1 MPIKSVAIIGA
12 GISGLT
18 AALAFARHGIDCD
31 IIEQAGELA
40 EVGAGLQLSPNAA
53 RILATLGVLPDIEA
67 RWTEPVS
74 VDLASGKSLTTLLSL
89 PMGAVARSRWGA
101 PYGVLHRSTLQSA
114 LLQAVTRNPLCRLHL
129 GKRIEN
135 ATADV
140 IAATT
145 FRDHDLIVG
154 ADGVWSAARF
164 SVPAAPTA
172 TFSGNVAWR
181 FTVAAEEVPSAFNKT
196 AVTAYLGSRGHI
208 VAYPLKEVGGFNIV
222 AIALGA
228 DPGATWRAESSGR
241 QKALLLE
248 QFRDFSTDIV
258 RLLDSS
264 EKPTF
269 WPLYQAGPGHWHNG
283 RDTVLIGDAAHAMMP
298 FAAQGAAMAIEDAF
312 ELAGTMAGSNGEKP
326 LPVPQALAAFEAL
339 RLPRIEKARKRAS
352 LNRFAYHARGPVRIA
367 RDLVFSTR
375 PPEAFLKD
383 FDWLYGYHARG

>member
-12 GISGLT
+12 GIAGLT

-31 IIEQAGELA
+31 IIEQASELA

-74 VDLASGKSLTTLLSL
+74 VDLASGKSLATLLSL

-208 VAYPLKEVGGFNIV
+208 VAYPLREVGGFNIV

-248 QFRDFSTDIV
+248 QFRDFSPDIV

-269 WPLYQAGPGHWHNG
+269 WPLYQAGPGRWHNG

-326 LPVPQALAAFEAL
+326 LPMPQALAAFEAL

-352 LNRFAYHARGPVRIA
+352 LNRFAYHARGPVCIA

-375 PPEAFLKD
+375 PSEAFLKD

>member
-1 MPIKSVAIIGA
+1 MPIKSVAIVGA
-12 GISGLT
+12 GIAGLT
-18 AALAFARHGIDCD
+18 AALAFARRGIDCD
-31 IIEQAGELA
+31 IIEQTGELA

-53 RILATLGVLPDIEA
+53 CILAELGVLPEIEA

-74 VDLASGKSLTTLLSL
+74 VDLASGKSLATLLSL
-89 PMGAVARSRWGA
+89 PMGAVARTRWGA

-114 LLQAVTRNPLCRLHL
+114 LLRAVTRNPLCRMHL

-135 ATADV
+135 ATVDV

-145 FRDHDLIVG
+145 FRDHDLVVG

-164 SVPAAPTA
+164 AVPSAPTA

-181 FTVAAEEVPSAFNKT
+181 FTVAANKVPSAFNKT
-196 AVTAYLGSRGHI
+196 AVTAYLGARGHI

-248 QFRDFSTDIV
+248 QFRGFSADIV

-264 EKPTF
+264 ENPTF
-269 WPLYQAGPGHWHNG
+269 WPLYQAGPGRWHNG

-312 ELAGTMAGSNGEKP
+312 ELAGTTAGNNGEKP

-383 FDWLYGYHARG
+383 FDWLYGYHAKG

>member
-12 GISGLT
+12 GIAGLT

-74 VDLASGKSLTTLLSL
+74 VDLASGKSLATLLSL

-135 ATADV
+135 ATVDV

-164 SVPAAPTA
+164 AVPAAPTA

-181 FTVAAEEVPSAFNKT
+181 FTVAADEVPSAFNKT

-248 QFRDFSTDIV
+248 QFRGFSPDIV
-258 RLLDSS
+258 RLLASS
-264 EKPTF
+264 ENPTF
-269 WPLYQAGPGHWHNG
+269 WPLYQAGPGRWHNG

-312 ELAGTMAGSNGEKP
+312 ELAGIMAGSNGEKA

>member
-1 MPIKSVAIIGA
+1 MPITSVAIVGA
-12 GISGLT
+12 GIAGLT
-18 AALAFARHGIDCD
+18 AALSFARHGVSSD

-53 RILATLGVLPDIEA
+53 RILAELGVMPEIEA

-74 VDLASGKSLTTLLSL
+74 VELASGKSLATLLSL
-89 PMGAVARSRWGA
+89 PMAEVARTRWGA
-101 PYGVLHRSTLQSA
+101 PYGVLHRSTLQRA
-114 LLQAVTRNPLCRLHL
+114 LLDAVTRNPLCRLHL
-129 GKRIEN
+129 GKRMEN
-135 ATADV
+135 ATLDG

-164 SVPAAPTA
+164 AVPSSPVA

-181 FTVAAEEVPSAFNKT
+181 FTVAAKDVPSAINKS
-196 AVTAYLGSRGHI
+196 AVTAYLGSGGHI

-228 DPGATWRAESSGR
+228 DPGATWRAELSGQ
-241 QKALLLE
+241 QKAMLLA
-248 QFRDFSTDIV
+248 QFRDWSADIV
-258 RLLDSS
+258 RLLSSS
-264 EKPTF
+264 ENPTF
-269 WPLYQAGPGHWHNG
+269 WPLYQAGRGRWHNG

-312 ELAGTMAGSNGEKP
+312 ELAGALAKTP
-326 LPVPQALAAFEAL
+326 LPVAQALGAFEAL

-352 LNRFAYHARGPVRIA
+352 LNRFAYHATGPVRLA
-367 RDLVFSTR
+367 RDFVFSTR
-375 PPEAFLKD
+375 PTEAFLKD
-383 FDWLYGYHARG
+383 FDWLYGYRAKG

>member
-1 MPIKSVAIIGA
+1 MPITSVAIVGA
-12 GISGLT
+12 GIAGLT
-18 AALAFARHGIDCD
+18 AALSFARHGVSSD

-53 RILATLGVLPDIEA
+53 RILAELGVMPEIEA

-74 VDLASGKSLTTLLSL
+74 VDLASGRTLAPLLSL
-89 PMGAVARSRWGA
+89 PMGAVARTRWGA
-101 PYGVLHRSTLQSA
+101 PYGVLHRSTLQRA
-114 LLQAVTRNPLCRLHL
+114 LLDAVTRNPLCRLHL
-129 GKRIEN
+129 GKRLEN

-140 IAATT
+140 IASIT

-164 SVPAAPTA
+164 AVPSSPVA

-181 FTVAAEEVPSAFNKT
+181 FTVAAKDVPSAINKS
-196 AVTAYLGSRGHI
+196 AVTAYLGSGGHI

-228 DPGATWRAESSGR
+228 DPGATWRAESSGQ
-241 QKALLLE
+241 QKAMLLA
-248 QFRDFSTDIV
+248 QFRDWSPDIV
-258 RLLDSS
+258 RLLSSS
-264 EKPTF
+264 ENPTF
-269 WPLYQAGPGHWHNG
+269 WPLYQAGPGRWHNG

-312 ELAGTMAGSNGEKP
+312 ELAGTLAGTT
-326 LPVPQALAAFEAL
+326 LPMPQALAAFEAL

-352 LNRFAYHARGPVRIA
+352 LNRFAYHATGPVRLA
-367 RDLVFSTR
+367 RDFVFSTR
-375 PPEAFLKD
+375 PTEAFLKD
-383 FDWLYGYHARG
+383 FDWLYGYRAKG

>member
-1 MPIKSVAIIGA
+1 MPITSVAIVGA
-12 GISGLT
+12 GIAGLT
-18 AALAFARHGIDCD
+18 AALSFARHGVSSD

-53 RILATLGVLPDIEA
+53 RLLAELGVMPEIEA

-74 VDLASGKSLTTLLSL
+74 VDLASGRTLAPLLSL
-89 PMGAVARSRWGA
+89 PMGAVARTRWGA
-101 PYGVLHRSTLQSA
+101 PYGVLHRSTLQRA
-114 LLQAVTRNPLCRLHL
+114 LLDAVTRNPLCRLHL
-129 GKRIEN
+129 GKRMEN
-135 ATADV
+135 ATLDG

-164 SVPAAPTA
+164 AVPSSPVA

-181 FTVAAEEVPSAFNKT
+181 FTVAAKDVPSAINKS
-196 AVTAYLGSRGHI
+196 AVTAYLGSGGHI

-228 DPGATWRAESSGR
+228 DPGATWRAESSGQ
-241 QKALLLE
+241 QKAMLLA
-248 QFRDFSTDIV
+248 QFRDWSPDIV
-258 RLLDSS
+258 RLLSSS
-264 EKPTF
+264 ENPTF
-269 WPLYQAGPGHWHNG
+269 WPLYQAGPGRWHNG

-312 ELAGTMAGSNGEKP
+312 ELAGTLAGTT

-352 LNRFAYHARGPVRIA
+352 LNRFAYHATGPVRLA
-367 RDLVFSTR
+367 RDFVFSTR
-375 PPEAFLKD
+375 PTEAFLKD
-383 FDWLYGYHARG
+383 FDWLYGYRAKG

>member
-12 GISGLT
+12 GIAGLT

-208 VAYPLKEVGGFNIV
+208 VAYPLKEVGGFNVV

-248 QFRDFSTDIV
+248 QFRDFSPDIV

-264 EKPTF
+264 ENPTF
-269 WPLYQAGPGHWHNG
+269 WPLYQAGPGRWHNG

>member
-1 MPIKSVAIIGA
+1 MPIKSVAIVGA
-12 GISGLT
+12 GIAGLT
-18 AALAFARHGIDCD
+18 AALSFARHGIDCD

-53 RILATLGVLPDIEA
+53 RILATLGALPDIEA

-74 VDLASGKSLTTLLSL
+74 VDLASGKSLATLLSL
-89 PMGAVARSRWGA
+89 PMGAVARTRWGA
-101 PYGVLHRSTLQSA
+101 PYGVLHRSTLQNA

-135 ATADV
+135 ATVDV

-164 SVPAAPTA
+164 AVPSAPTA

-181 FTVAAEEVPSAFNKT
+181 FTVAADAVPSAVNKR
-196 AVTAYLGSRGHI
+196 AVTAYLGSGGHI

-241 QKALLLE
+241 QKAMLLE
-248 QFRDFSTDIV
+248 QFRGFNPDIV

-264 EKPTF
+264 ENPTF
-269 WPLYQAGPGHWHNG
+269 WPLYQAGPGRWHNG

-312 ELAGTMAGSNGEKP
+312 ELAGTMAGSDSGKP
-326 LPVPQALAAFEAL
+326 LPVPQALATFEAL

-375 PPEAFLKD
+375 PTEAFLKD
-383 FDWLYGYHARG
+383 FDWLYGYHAKG

>member
-1 MPIKSVAIIGA
+1 MPIKSVAIVGA
-12 GISGLT
+12 GIAGLT
-18 AALAFARHGIDCD
+18 AALSFARHGIDCD

-53 RILATLGVLPDIEA
+53 RILATLGALPDIEA

-74 VDLASGKSLTTLLSL
+74 VDLASGKSLATLLSL
-89 PMGAVARSRWGA
+89 PMGAVARTRWGA
-101 PYGVLHRSTLQSA
+101 PYGVLHRSTLQNA
-114 LLQAVTRNPLCRLHL
+114 LLQAVTSNPLCRLHL

-135 ATADV
+135 ATVDV

-164 SVPAAPTA
+164 AVPSAPTA

-181 FTVAAEEVPSAFNKT
+181 FTVAADAVPSAVNKR
-196 AVTAYLGSRGHI
+196 AVTAYLGSGGHI

-241 QKALLLE
+241 QKAMLLE
-248 QFRDFSTDIV
+248 QFRGFNPDIV

-264 EKPTF
+264 ENPTF
-269 WPLYQAGPGHWHNG
+269 WPLYQAGPGRWHNG

-312 ELAGTMAGSNGEKP
+312 ELAGTMAGSDSEKP
-326 LPVPQALAAFEAL
+326 LPVPQALATFEAL

-375 PPEAFLKD
+375 PTEAFLKD
-383 FDWLYGYHARG
+383 FDWLYGYRAKG

>member
-1 MPIKSVAIIGA
+1 MPITSAAIVGA
-12 GISGLT
+12 GIAGLT
-18 AALAFARHGIDCD
+18 AALSFARHGVSSD
-31 IIEQAGELA
+31 IIEQAGELT

-53 RILATLGVLPDIEA
+53 RILAELGVMPEIEA

-74 VDLASGKSLTTLLSL
+74 VDLASGRTLAPLLSL
-89 PMGAVARSRWGA
+89 PMGAVARTRWGA
-101 PYGVLHRSTLQSA
+101 PYGVLHRSTLQRA
-114 LLQAVTRNPLCRLHL
+114 LLDAVTRNPLCRLHL
-129 GKRIEN
+129 GKRLEN

-140 IAATT
+140 IASIT

-164 SVPAAPTA
+164 AVPSAPVA

-181 FTVAAEEVPSAFNKT
+181 FTVAAKDVPSAINKS
-196 AVTAYLGSRGHI
+196 AVTAYLGSGGHI

-228 DPGATWRAESSGR
+228 DPGATWRAESSGQ
-241 QKALLLE
+241 QKAMLLA
-248 QFRDFSTDIV
+248 QFRDWSPDIV
-258 RLLDSS
+258 RLLSSS
-264 EKPTF
+264 ENPTF

-312 ELAGTMAGSNGEKP
+312 ELAGTLAGTT

-352 LNRFAYHARGPVRIA
+352 LNRFAYHATGPVRLA
-367 RDLVFSTR
+367 RDFVFSTR
-375 PPEAFLKD
+375 PTEAFLKD
-383 FDWLYGYHARG
+383 FDWLYGYRAKG